1 MLVSPYPLTRRNG
14 VTTYLQHLRAFLAE
28 RGLDPVCIANEG
40 NLPPDEY
47 QAIVR
52 DAITSRFSPEEVL
65 VEAPEVRYP
74 TRLLPREY
82 RVHIRL
88 HCPNAI
94 VRRHNERPP
103 NVPRFRRELQV
114 SRTAHVVSSPSYALL
129 RELRPYLDGSSIHV
143 YKNPPPPP
151 IAEMLPP
158 EERLHDVVFMGNFS
172 RLKGVDFLNPLLARL
187 PPHYS
192 VAVAGR
198 ESDRFQVAPSVR
210 CRVTVGPHMPGPER
224 LGLLAQAR
232 VALTLSRFEN
242 CSMMVLE
249 SIATGTVVAGW
260 DVGGHAEIAGP
271 PLLRLVPLGQL
282 DALASVITGTI
293 GGAYPA
299 PHEFQVATSLV
310 MDDFRRGWSHV
321 WRRASGEID
330 GDVYRGL
337 DWAVTARTSA
347 GAGRRRPEHRDPADR
362 DRPRIRRPRR
372 MGRALHPAPRQRFGR
387 GARPRPPGRYRP
399 PTKGAPR
406 PAA

>member
-1 MLVSPYPLTRRNG
+1 MRYVLVNPYPLTRRNG
-14 VTTYLQHLRAFLAE
+14 ITTYFQHLSAYLAE

-52 DAITSRFSPEEVL
+52 DAVTSRFSPEEVL
-65 VEAPEVRYP
+65 IEAPEIRCP
-74 TRLLPREY
+74 TRLVPREY

-88 HCPNAI
+88 HCPSDI
-94 VRRHNERPP
+94 VRRHNGRPT
-103 NVPRFRRELQV
+103 NVPRFRRELEV
-114 SRTAHVVSSPSYALL
+114 ARTAYVVSSPSYALVRRL
-129 RELRPYLDGSSIHV
+129 RRYLDGASIHV

-151 IAEMLPP
+151 SAEVLPAG
-158 EERLHDVVFMGNFS
+158 ERFHDVVFMANFS

-187 PPHYS
+187 PAHYS
-192 VAVAGR
+192 VAMAGR

-224 LGLLAQAR
+224 LRLLAQAR

-249 SIATGTVVAGW
+249 SLATGTVVAGW
-260 DVGGHAEIAGP
+260 DVGGHSEIAGP

-293 GGAYPA
+293 GGTYPA
-299 PHEFQVATSLV
+299 QHEFQAATSLV

-321 WRRASGEID
+321 WHRASAETD

-337 DWAVTARTSA
+337 DWAGTAGRLAGRPPRTSA
-347 GAGRRRPEHRDPADR
+347 
-362 DRPRIRRPRR
+362 PRTP
-372 MGRALHPAPRQRFGR
+372 
-387 GARPRPPGRYRP
+387 
-399 PTKGAPR
+399 
-406 PAA
+406 